1 MRRFCL
7 RPEWQE
13 YLVVIT
19 LVAICLERIRKFA
32 AMRGMTN
39 RPGIHKLKVP
49 GLRRVQGRELQS
61 GIGRVTVGTRL
72 VDLCQDK
79 N

>member
-39 RPGIHKLKVP
+39 RPGIDGPMGMFSYFH
-49 GLRRVQGRELQS
+49 
-61 GIGRVTVGTRL
+61 
-72 VDLCQDK
+72 
-79 N
+79 